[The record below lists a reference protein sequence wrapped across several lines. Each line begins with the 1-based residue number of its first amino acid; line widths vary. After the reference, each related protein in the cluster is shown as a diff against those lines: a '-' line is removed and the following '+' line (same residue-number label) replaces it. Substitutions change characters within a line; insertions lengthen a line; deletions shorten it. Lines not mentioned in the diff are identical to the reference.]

1 MHVIRLP
8 KRLPV
13 TSELVALNKRLRD
26 SEVSLD
32 WSDVEANV
40 EPGQLETL
48 FAGLHLSE
56 HIDLIGAETVPEAI
70 MPALLAAFE
79 AVERQPAEVTA
90 TADSIADQQYN
101 HSATTPAL
109 WLPEQEP
116 MITPQKDL
124 EDVEE
129 ELVMVQ
135 ENRSQTAHPVQTVS
149 APSMLQPPTP
159 ARLRDMLQDMVLRDL
174 LGPAGGEE
182 EEMEEARVHDR
193 YLIGMLAPNDLQTAP
208 EEQDELAIAEEG
220 SEDSGPIDLNVTQTR
235 SLNPSSMG
243 MSFCVN
249 LDAPGLLVTVRWG
262 QYKREQSETLTNAQ
276 GAPRRVWRRKPRGGT
291 TTFLPLKEGN
301 IDVWRP
307 ELEEQPDVFVKGIMR
322 RSSENWTVTLFL
334 VNGQKTPNRLQDEA
348 WLFQPEMVI
357 EAPDRLPIFQRRPSG
372 RDHAT
377 TQEALAMAML
387 YRRQV
392 SFAVGHGVSVHAET
406 IPHDPT
412 CAIRL
417 STGFAPCSDVPLT
430 QAPTSA
436 RFLLSLI

>member
-1 MHVIRLP
+1 MHVICLP
-8 KRLPV
+8 KRLPA

-135 ENRSQTAHPVQTVS
+135 ENRSQTAHPVQTV
-149 APSMLQPPTP
+149 
-159 ARLRDMLQDMVLRDL
+159 
-174 LGPAGGEE
+174 
-182 EEMEEARVHDR
+182 
-193 YLIGMLAPNDLQTAP
+193 
-208 EEQDELAIAEEG
+208 
-220 SEDSGPIDLNVTQTR
+220 
-235 SLNPSSMG
+235 
-243 MSFCVN
+243 
-249 LDAPGLLVTVRWG
+249 
-262 QYKREQSETLTNAQ
+262 
-276 GAPRRVWRRKPRGGT
+276 
-291 TTFLPLKEGN
+291 
-301 IDVWRP
+301 
-307 ELEEQPDVFVKGIMR
+307 
-322 RSSENWTVTLFL
+322 
-334 VNGQKTPNRLQDEA
+334 
-348 WLFQPEMVI
+348 
-357 EAPDRLPIFQRRPSG
+357 
-372 RDHAT
+372 
-377 TQEALAMAML
+377 
-387 YRRQV
+387 
-392 SFAVGHGVSVHAET
+392 
-406 IPHDPT
+406 
-412 CAIRL
+412 
-417 STGFAPCSDVPLT
+417 
-430 QAPTSA
+430 
-436 RFLLSLI
+436 

>member
-13 TSELVALNKRLRD
+13 TSELVALNKRLRNG
-26 SEVSLD
+26 EVSLD

-56 HIDLIGAETVPEAI
+56 HIDLIGAETVPEVI

-79 AVERQPAEVTA
+79 AVERQPAEVTE
-90 TADSIADQQYN
+90 TADSIADQQYD

-116 MITPQKDL
+116 MMTLQKDL

-129 ELVMVQ
+129 EPVMVQ
-135 ENRSQTAHPVQTVS
+135 ENCSQTAPLVQTVS
-149 APSMLQPPTP
+149 VPSMLQPPTP

-276 GAPRRVWRRKPRGGT
+276 GAPRRVWKRKPRGET

-307 ELEEQPDVFVKGIMR
+307 EPEEQPDVFVKGIMR
-322 RSSENWTVTLFL
+322 RSSENWTVTLFWSMGKKLPIVCKMKLGSSSLKWSSKPLIVFPSFKGVLL
-334 VNGQKTPNRLQDEA
+334 VGTMPQLKKRLQ
-348 WLFQPEMVI
+348 W
-357 EAPDRLPIFQRRPSG
+357 
-372 RDHAT
+372 
-377 TQEALAMAML
+377 
-387 YRRQV
+387 
-392 SFAVGHGVSVHAET
+392 
-406 IPHDPT
+406 
-412 CAIRL
+412 
-417 STGFAPCSDVPLT
+417 PCSIAVRSVSQLGM
-430 QAPTSA
+430 A
-436 RFLLSLI
+436 